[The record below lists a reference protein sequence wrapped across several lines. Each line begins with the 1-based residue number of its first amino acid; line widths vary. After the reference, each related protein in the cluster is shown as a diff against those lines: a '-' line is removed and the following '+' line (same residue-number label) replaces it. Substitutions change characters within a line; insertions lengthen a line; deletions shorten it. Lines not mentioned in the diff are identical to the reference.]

1 MAKKQLA
8 INMTANFVAFL
19 VQFGINF
26 FFTPYLIRTVGKEA
40 YSFFPLASSFIG
52 YAGIITVALNSMAS
66 RFITIRIQQNDTE
79 GANIY
84 MNSVLYGNTIMAVAL
99 TIPSVFILLF
109 LNNIL
114 NIPAAIFDDIQWL
127 FGLVMLSM
135 ILNIQLSVF
144 GVATYATNRLDLS
157 SLRNAE
163 SNILRV
169 ILLVLMFYFFRP
181 SVVYIGIAN
190 LVVAAFI
197 LMTNVYYTKK
207 LLPQITFDRKFFRL
221 GAIKE
226 LLGAGVWNSINQL
239 SIVLMSNLDLLIAN
253 IYLGASITGELAI
266 VKTVPIFINTII
278 ITLVSVFA
286 PEFTILYAKNK
297 TEELIQSI
305 KTSLKFMSSLMTLPI
320 GFLLIMGSDF
330 FTLWVPGQDSSMLF
344 ILSNLTLV
352 PMIIST
358 SIETLFH
365 VFSVTNKLKTPSI
378 VFVLSGVVNVLLI
391 IGLLKYTNIGVYAI
405 PIVGMVS
412 AVLQHS
418 VFTPIYAAKSLKVNP
433 FTFHFAI
440 VRGLLNCGI
449 MMLVTYLL
457 SKVIFQHD
465 WKSFVFL
472 AFVSSVITLIINML
486 IFFSREEKITFAKKL
501 KLIKK

>member
-8 INMTANFVAFL
+8 VNMAANFVAFI

-40 YSFFPLASSFIG
+40 YSFFPLANSFIG
-52 YAGIITVALNSMAS
+52 YAGIVTVALNSMAS
-66 RFITIRIQQNDTE
+66 RFITIRIQQDDTE

-84 MNSVLYGNTIMAVAL
+84 MNSVLFGNTVMAIAL
-99 TIPSVFILLF
+99 TIPGIFILLF

-114 NIPAAIFDDIQWL
+114 NIPPAIFSDIQWL
-127 FGLVMLSM
+127 FGLVILAM

-144 GVATYATNRLDLS
+144 GVATYAKNRLDLS
-157 SLRNAE
+157 SMRNAE
-163 SNILRV
+163 SNVLRV
-169 ILLVLMFYFFRP
+169 VLLVLMFYYFKP

-190 LVVAAFI
+190 LIVSLFI
-197 LMTNVYYTKK
+197 LLTNVHYTKK
-207 LLPQITFDRKFFRL
+207 LLPQITFDRKYFRM

-239 SIVLMSNLDLLIAN
+239 SIVLMSNVDLLVAN
-253 IYLGASITGELAI
+253 IYLGAAITGELAI

-305 KTSLKFMSSLMTLPI
+305 KTSLKFMSTLMTLPI
-320 GFLLIMGSDF
+320 GFLLVMGGDF
-330 FTLWVPGQDSSMLF
+330 FRLWVPGQDDHKLF
-344 ILSNLTLV
+344 ILSSLTLI

-378 VFVLSGVVNVLLI
+378 VFVLSGVVNILLVV
-391 IGLLKYTNIGVYAI
+391 GLLKYTSIGVYAI

-418 VFTPIYAAKSLKVNP
+418 VFTPVYAAKSLKVNP

-440 VRGLLNCGI
+440 IRGLLNCGI
-449 MMLVTYLL
+449 MMLVTYILHL
-457 SKVIFQHD
+457 WIYFND
-465 WKSFVFL
+465 WKSFILL
-472 AFVSSVITLIINML
+472 AVVSAVVTLIINML
-486 IFFSREEKITFAKKL
+486 IFFTKEEKIVFAQKL
-501 KLIKK
+501 KIIKK